1 MADVL
6 DPAWPRI
13 QVESITVP
21 LIQAVADDLRLLRRR
36 TRMST
41 TDLTNRSITSY
52 AFLDAQL
59 RAGHDLIV
67 RDNATG
73 MTQLVRFG

>member
-1 MADVL
+1 
-6 DPAWPRI
+6 
-13 QVESITVP
+13 
-21 LIQAVADDLRLLRRR
+21 
-36 TRMST
+36 MST

-52 AFLDAQL
+52 AFFDAHL